1 MTARP
6 DTGNAP
12 RTLTLVGLALAA
24 FAACAGH
31 PTSPRGGAAPSP
43 GATTAQP
50 PAAGGPAGQGQV
62 PAARSPVIVQG
73 SGTLVAPPPS
83 EAAASPAGSANG
95 FELNFIDTEI
105 SAVVSAVLGDGL
117 NLPYVVDPQIKGK
130 ITLQASRALSRDEL
144 LSALESA
151 LRTQGAALIDVAGV
165 YHVVPAKDAPRR
177 VSNLQLARQSA
188 HGYGIYV
195 VPLQYVGAADMEK
208 VLQPFAP
215 EGGIV
220 KVDESRNLLVLAGT
234 SQEMSTLLNVV
245 KTFDVDW
252 LAGMSFALYPLD
264 YVDAKTLA
272 GELQEVFTAGKSPLA
287 GVVRFVPLPRLN
299 SLMVVTPQAKY
310 LQDVATWI
318 KRLDLG
324 SSTPGRRIYV
334 YDVQNGKAEDLATTL
349 DHILSLRDD
358 TARDAGP
365 GGAGGRGTPLG
376 STSSFGTPSQFGAT
390 MSYGSPSSGAP
401 VMPSVSGPAPPFAA
415 SGGGGSALEQG
426 ELEIVPDTDNNS
438 LLILASPSEFAV
450 IEAALKRLDV
460 APIQVLI
467 EASVAEVT
475 LTDELKYG
483 LQWSY
488 LAKNGTLTFS
498 EASNGAISQQFP
510 GLSYLYTGSVNIPAV
525 LNSLESLT
533 SVKVLSSPKLLV
545 LNNHDAVLEVGDQVP
560 IATQTAVST
569 VAGSAPIVNSLQMQ
583 QTGVILHVTPRAN
596 KSGRVIIDISQEVSA
611 VVPTTT
617 SSLNSPTIQERRLTS
632 TVSVRDGET
641 VALGGMIQDQRSR
654 SNDGLPFLSKI
665 PIIGE
670 IFGSTD
676 RQTTRTELVVL
687 ITPHVIRSDD
697 DSAAAMADFEQEFRA
712 LHKEMPGLLNPPQR
726 KPSLPGTPG
735 TPDNPHGP
743 HPQSSP
749 GTAGP
754 NP

>member
-1 MTARP
+1 MTRRP
-6 DTGNAP
+6 TPASVI
-12 RTLTLVGLALAA
+12 RTLSLCGLALAA
-24 FAACAGH
+24 LTACASH
-31 PTSPRGGAAPSP
+31 PTSPRVAPQPGSAASAPQ
-43 GATTAQP
+43 T
-50 PAAGGPAGQGQV
+50 PAGETPGQTQTS
-62 PAARSPVIVQG
+62 RSRPPVVVQG
-73 SGTLVAPPPS
+73 TGTLVAPPENAS
-83 EAAASPAGSANG
+83 AAAPSAAGNG

-117 NLPYVVDPQIKGK
+117 NRPYVVDPQVKGK
-130 ITLQASRALSRDEL
+130 ITLQASRALSRDEV

-151 LRTQGAALIDVAGV
+151 LRTQGAALIDVDGV
-165 YHVVPAKDAPRR
+165 YHVVPAKDAPRHI
-177 VSNLQLARQSA
+177 SSLQLARQSA

-215 EGGIV
+215 EGGII
-220 KVDESRNLLVLAGT
+220 KVDEARNLLVLAGT
-234 SQEMSTLLNVV
+234 SQEMATLLNVV

-272 GELQEVFTAGKSPLA
+272 GELQEVFSAGKSPLA
-287 GVVRFVPLPRLN
+287 GVVRFVPLSRLN

-334 YDVQNGKAEDLATTL
+334 YEVQNGKAEDLARTL

-358 TARDAGP
+358 TARGGGL
-365 GGAGGRGTPLG
+365 GGAAGRGSTLG
-376 STSSFGTPSQFGAT
+376 SATSYGATSQFGAS
-390 MSYGSPSSGAP
+390 MPFGSPSAGVP
-401 VMPSVSGPAPPFAA
+401 PIMPSAAAPAPFAA

-426 ELEIVPDTDNNS
+426 ELEIVPDTNNNS
-438 LLILASPSEFAV
+438 LLILASPSEFTV

-460 APIQVLI
+460 LPIQVLI

-483 LQWSY
+483 LQWAY
-488 LAKNGTLTFS
+488 QGKNGTLTFS
-498 EASNGAISQQFP
+498 EAPNGAISQQFP
-510 GLSYLYTGSVNIPAV
+510 GFSYLYTGKVNIPAV
-525 LNSLESLT
+525 LNALESLT
-533 SVKVLSSPKLLV
+533 SVKILSSPKLLV
-545 LNNHDAVLEVGDQVP
+545 LNNHEAVLEVGDEVP
-560 IATQTAVST
+560 IATQSAVST
-569 VAGSAPIVNSLQMQ
+569 TAGGAPIVNSLQLQ
-583 QTGVILHVTPRAN
+583 QTGVILHITPRAN
-596 KSGRVIIDISQEVSA
+596 KSGKVIIDVSQEVSS

-617 SSLNSPTIQERRLTS
+617 SSLPSPTIQERRLTS
-632 TVSVRDGET
+632 TVSVQDGET
-641 VALGGMIQDQRSR
+641 IALGGMIQEQRSR
-654 SNDGLPFLSKI
+654 SNDGVPFLSKI

-670 IFGSTD
+670 LFGSTD
-676 RQTTRTELVVL
+676 RQTTRSELVVL
-687 ITPHVIRSDD
+687 LTPHVIRSEE

-712 LHKEMPGLLNPPQR
+712 LHKSMPGLL
-726 KPSLPGTPG
+726 GTPASDRPRSG
-735 TPDNPHGP
+735 APSTPDNPHGSQQERP
-743 HPQSSP
+743 A